1 MECDNLVQSHHLAS
15 LTDHMK
21 MTTMM
26 IVVMTMMMM
35 EEEEEEE
42 DNWNVTILHDH
53 ISSASPASLTDQ
65 QLCCAHISI
74 FFTSCK
80 KGLF

>member
-1 MECDNLVQSHHLAS
+1 MGEEEV
-15 LTDHMK
+15 
-21 MTTMM
+21 
-26 IVVMTMMMM
+26 M
-35 EEEEEEE
+35 EEEEEGEEE

-53 ISSASPASLTDQ
+53 ISGASPASLTDQ